1 MPLELQSPAFEEGQ
15 TIPKRY
21 TGDGEN
27 VSPPLNWDFTDGQ
40 AQEFALIV
48 DDPDAPRP
56 EPWVHWVLHGI
67 PSHVT
72 RLPEDLPHDDALK
85 DPPGAQQ
92 GLNSWGRGNV
102 GYRGPEPPPGH
113 GVHRY
118 QFKLYALDTPLNLA
132 GGIDKDALL
141 QAMEGHIIASAQLTG
156 TYER

>member
-1 MPLELQSPAFEEGQ
+1 
-15 TIPKRY
+15 
-21 TGDGEN
+21 
-27 VSPPLNWDFTDGQ
+27 
-40 AQEFALIV
+40 
-48 DDPDAPRP
+48 
-56 EPWVHWVLHGI
+56 
-67 PSHVT
+67 
-72 RLPEDLPHDDALK
+72 LPEDLPHDDALK